1 MIATAPVG
9 PVGDTVNVAGHLTVQ
24 MNQFHGSQP
33 ATGSSIEPAKV
44 VILRTKTHW

>member
-9 PVGDTVNVAGHLTVQ
+9 PVGDTANVAGHVTVQ

-33 ATGSSIEPAKV
+33 ATGRSIEPAEV